1 MMGLLG
7 AIITTIIGGGAAGH
21 YDAARR
27 KFEAMST
34 AQAQQAQINQAQRQA
49 AQAAQVQAKGSSQG
63 KKDPVSRVVAVQMNR
78 GRNST

>member
-7 AIITTIIGGGAAGH
+7 AIILTIIIGGGAARH

-34 AQAQQAQINQAQRQA
+34 AQAQQAQINQSQRQA
-49 AQAAQVQAKGSSQG
+49 AQAAQTPSQG
-63 KKDPVSRVVAVQMNR
+63 KKDPVSRIVAVQMNR

>member
-7 AIITTIIGGGAAGH
+7 AIITTITGGAAGH

-34 AQAQQAQINQAQRQA
+34 AQAQQAQINQAPRQA
-49 AQAAQVQAKGSSQG
+49 AQAAQAPGHG
-63 KKDPVSRVVAVQMNR
+63 KKDPVSRIVAVQMNR